1 MFNFSIKRLIFNS
14 AAFAFDQ
21 QIQFTVS
28 TSNLPICAKSMS
40 FCWKVVAADVGVG
53 RVVVGL
59 LALGGQVPTGCVRPA
74 AACTTPSS
82 HGEPRAQRPDE
93 TRLGVS
99 PRSQHWWITSS
110 QPTNVHTTKMD
121 NNPQCAQR
129 PDETQLGCHRC
140 AEHRW
145 IKTSDVHT
153 TKMDNNPRCAQPW
166 WITVHNDE
174 TKWQPVHNAPTGNN
188 QVSTHPTRIRRD
200 NLVGKPTIV

>member
-1 MFNFSIKRLIFNS
+1 MFNFSIKRLIFKS
-14 AAFAFDQ
+14 GAFAFDQ

-74 AACTTPSS
+74 AACTTPWS

-93 TRLGVS
+93 TRLEVS

-121 NNPQCAQR
+121 NNP
-129 PDETQLGCHRC
+129 
-140 AEHRW
+140 
-145 IKTSDVHT
+145 
-153 TKMDNNPRCAQPW
+153 RCAQPW

-174 TKWQPVHNAPTGNN
+174 TKWHPVHNVPMGNN
-188 QVSTHPTRIRRD
+188 QVSTHHPTRIRRD